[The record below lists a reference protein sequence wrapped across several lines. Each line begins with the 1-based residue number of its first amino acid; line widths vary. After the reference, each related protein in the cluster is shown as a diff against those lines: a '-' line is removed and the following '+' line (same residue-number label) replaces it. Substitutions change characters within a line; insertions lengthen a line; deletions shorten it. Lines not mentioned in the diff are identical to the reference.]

1 MKSKRTTSMG
11 SSRTSSSHEGIDEV
25 DASSSDSDSDDEL
38 VNQTRVTFED
48 VRGAASPVFTYKV
61 PKPEEVHANVA
72 SMSGSAS
79 TISANQTNALISRKG
94 VKSSKSSPAQSQ
106 STAKK
111 HQQQHHHHAANVQ
124 ESSFEPATSDERS
137 SNVVVVNQSKFL
149 KLVNIVRAF
158 FENRNNW
165 SVTEESFIIC
175 FGFMVFTILVGCILH
190 YLMA

>member
-11 SSRTSSSHEGIDEV
+11 SSRTSSHEGIDEV
-25 DASSSDSDSDDEL
+25 DADSSDSDSDDEL
-38 VNQTRVTFED
+38 MNQTHVTYED
-48 VRGAASPVFTYKV
+48 VRGAASPVFTHKV
-61 PKPEEVHANVA
+61 PKPEEVNANVT
-72 SMSGSAS
+72 SISGSAS
-79 TISANQTNALISRKG
+79 TISANQPTSALVSRKG

-111 HQQQHHHHAANVQ
+111 HQQQHHHHASNVQ
-124 ESSFEPATSDERS
+124 ESTYESSSSDEKS
-137 SNVVVVNQSKFL
+137 SSVAVVNQSLFL
-149 KLVNIVRAF
+149 KLVNFVRAF
-158 FENRNNW
+158 FENRHNW